1 MAKTVT
7 YYMTV
12 VSPWTYLGHERLVA
26 LCAKHGASID
36 QKPVDLGRVF
46 PVSGGL
52 PLKQRA
58 PQRQAYRLVELAR
71 WQSLLGIPLN
81 AQPKFVASGPDLA
94 ARWTF
99 AAIEHDAR
107 RALEFTSAVMRAR
120 WAEERDIAEPSTLA
134 ACAERAGLPADAL
147 AARAEAPE
155 ITVRY
160 DAVTQEAI
168 DRHVFGTPW
177 YVVDG
182 EPFWGQDRLDFVARK
197 LAQ

>member
-1 MAKTVT
+1 MGKTVT

-12 VSPWTYLGHERLVA
+12 VSPWTYLGHDRLLA
-26 LCAKHGASID
+26 LCAKHGATID

-71 WQSLLGIPLN
+71 WQAELGIPLN
-81 AQPKFVASGPDLA
+81 SQPKFAASGPDLA

-99 AAIEHDAR
+99 AAIERDPR
-107 RALEFTSAVMRAR
+107 RALAFTSAVMRAR
-120 WAEERDIAEPSTLA
+120 WAEERDIADPATLA
-134 ACAERAGLPADAL
+134 ACAEGAGLPARAL
-147 AARAEAPE
+147 ADRAGAPE
-155 ITVRY
+155 IAARY
-160 DAVTQEAI
+160 DAATQEAI
-168 DRHVFGTPW
+168 DCQAFGTPW

>member
-1 MAKTVT
+1 MRKTVT

-12 VSPWTYLGHERLVA
+12 VSPWTYLGHDRFVA

-36 QKPVDLGRVF
+36 QKPVDLGRIF

-58 PQRQAYRLVELAR
+58 AQRQAYRLVELAR
-71 WQSLLGIPLN
+71 WQAQLGIPLN
-81 AQPKFVASGPDLA
+81 AQPRFAASGPDLA

-99 AAIEHDAR
+99 AAIERDPQ
-107 RALEFTSAVMRAR
+107 RALAFTSAVMRAR
-120 WAEERDIAEPSTLA
+120 WAEERDIGDAATLA
-134 ACAERAGLPADAL
+134 ACALAAGLPAAAL
-147 AARAEAPE
+147 AERSAASDIAA
-155 ITVRY
+155 RY
-160 DAVTQEAI
+160 DAATQEAV
-168 DRHVFGTPW
+168 DRQVFGTPW
-177 YVVDG
+177 YAIDG

>member
-1 MAKTVT
+1 MRKTVT

-12 VSPWTYLGHERLVA
+12 VSPWTYLGHDRFVA
-26 LCAKHGASID
+26 LCAKHGAAID
-36 QKPVDLGRVF
+36 QKPVDLGRIF

-71 WQSLLGIPLN
+71 WHAQLGIPFN
-81 AQPKFVASGPDLA
+81 AQPRFAASGPDLA

-99 AAIEHDAR
+99 AAIERDPQ
-107 RALEFTSAVMRAR
+107 RALAFTSAVMRAR
-120 WAEERDIAEPSTLA
+120 WADERDIADAATLA
-134 ACAERAGLPADAL
+134 ACAEAAGLPAAAL
-147 AARAEAPE
+147 AERSVAPD
-155 ITVRY
+155 IAARY
-160 DAVTQEAI
+160 DAATQEAV
-168 DRHVFGTPW
+168 DRQVFGTPW

>member
-1 MAKTVT
+1 MRKTVT

-12 VSPWTYLGHERLVA
+12 VSPWTYLGHDRFVA
-26 LCAKHGASID
+26 LCAKHGAAID
-36 QKPVDLGRVF
+36 QKPVDLGRIF
-46 PVSGGL
+46 LVSGGL

-71 WQSLLGIPLN
+71 WQAQLGIPLR
-81 AQPKFVASGPDLA
+81 AQPRFAASGPDLA

-99 AAIEHDAR
+99 AAIERDPQ
-107 RALEFTSAVMRAR
+107 RALAFTSAVMRAR
-120 WAEERDIAEPSTLA
+120 WAEERDIADAATLA
-134 ACAERAGLPADAL
+134 ACAEAAGLPAAAL
-147 AARAEAPE
+147 AERSAAPD
-155 ITVRY
+155 IAARY
-160 DAVTQEAI
+160 DAATQEAVE
-168 DRHVFGTPW
+168 REVFGTPW

>member
-1 MAKTVT
+1 MARTVT

-12 VSPWTYLGHERLVA
+12 VSPWTYLGHDRFVA
-26 LCAKHGASID
+26 LCAKHGAAID

-71 WQSLLGIPLN
+71 WKAELAIPFN
-81 AQPKFVASGPDLA
+81 AQPRFAASGPDLA

-99 AAIEHDAR
+99 AAIERDAQ
-107 RALEFTSAVMRAR
+107 RALAFTSAVMRAR
-120 WAEERDIAEPSTLA
+120 WAEERDIAEAATLA
-134 ACAERAGLPADAL
+134 ACAEAAGLPADAL
-147 AARAEAPE
+147 AARAEAAE
-155 ITVRY
+155 IAARY
-160 DAVTQEAI
+160 DAATQEAI
-168 DRHVFGTPW
+168 DGQVFGTPW
-177 YVVDG
+177 YVIDG